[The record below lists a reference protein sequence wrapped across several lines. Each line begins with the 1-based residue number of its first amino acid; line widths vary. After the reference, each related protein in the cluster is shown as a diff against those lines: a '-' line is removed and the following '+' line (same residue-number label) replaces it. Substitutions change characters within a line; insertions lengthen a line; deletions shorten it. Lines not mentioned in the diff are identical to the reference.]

1 MKPVFVSC
9 VEIRPLA
16 RIFCEKPQLSCALR
30 LNYRLKL
37 RILIKCDLVGEQGA
51 APSMT
56 PLVVMVVDEDHGM
69 LGVSHAP
76 TLVVH
81 ASQLTKLLP
90 SYTASNLTVRR
101 TKYSFTEMYS

>member
-1 MKPVFVSC
+1 
-9 VEIRPLA
+9 
-16 RIFCEKPQLSCALR
+16 
-30 LNYRLKL
+30 
-37 RILIKCDLVGEQGA
+37 
-51 APSMT
+51 MT

-90 SYTASNLTVRR
+90 RNATSNLAVIRTKLFLYGHVAEVWHVLVSRCASTMYIFGPMYTAYRR
-101 TKYSFTEMYS
+101 VGRLLRVFTF

>member
-1 MKPVFVSC
+1 
-9 VEIRPLA
+9 
-16 RIFCEKPQLSCALR
+16 
-30 LNYRLKL
+30 
-37 RILIKCDLVGEQGA
+37 VGEQGA

-56 PLVVMVVDEDHGM
+56 PLVVMIVDEDHGM

-90 SYTASNLTVRR
+90 RNATSNLAVGEEQSI
-101 TKYSFTEMYS
+101 SFLICR